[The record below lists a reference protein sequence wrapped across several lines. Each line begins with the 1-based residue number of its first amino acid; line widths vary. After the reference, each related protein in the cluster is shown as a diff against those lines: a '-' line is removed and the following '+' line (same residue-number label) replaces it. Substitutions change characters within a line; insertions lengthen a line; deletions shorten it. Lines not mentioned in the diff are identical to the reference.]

1 MPDLSVDTLKEVLFL
16 NKIYLA
22 GATLWAFVVLAI
34 EVGNIDSFQN
44 SSGNLTALTYFGILM
59 GGVVSIVDATLECG
73 QDLVYTECCD
83 SDNSCCTLCGLCT
96 WETATEDFKK
106 SWDVDNFKGIS
117 YVWLKNRRANPYCST
132 NAVDLS

>member
-44 SSGNLTALTYFGILM
+44 SSGNLTALTYFGIVM

-73 QDLVYTECCD
+73 QDLVYTEGCD
-83 SDNSCCTLCGLCT
+83 RRNPCCTLCGLCT
-96 WETATEDFKK
+96 WETTSKKDFKK
-106 SWDVDNFKGIS
+106 SWDVDEDFKGIS
-117 YVWLKNRRANPYCST
+117 YVWLKNRRTNP
-132 NAVDLS
+132 D